1 MNFAPK
7 GIMTFAG
14 YIEPAYL
21 PAVKSDGNYIIIR
34 STFALDLA
42 KGKPLVA
49 QVNDLFKKKYG
60 LDMSENAA
68 RSFAAPFV
76 LADAINRTKSIKSD
90 DIVKAL
96 LQTNIPGDQM
106 IYPWQGIK
114 FDPKTHQNIYARGTL
129 VQVLDEKYA
138 TVWPFDAAA
147 KEVVWP
153 FPGWKGRK

>member
-1 MNFAPK
+1 
-7 GIMTFAG
+7 
-14 YIEPAYL
+14 
-21 PAVKSDGNYIIIR
+21 
-34 STFALDLA
+34 
-42 KGKPLVA
+42 
-49 QVNDLFKKKYG
+49 
-60 LDMSENAA
+60 MSENAA

-76 LADAINRTKSIKSD
+76 LADAINRAKSIKSE

-106 IYPWQGIK
+106 IYPWKGIK

-153 FPGWKGRK
+153 FPAWRGRK